1 MAMNADDSL
10 NTSPTLLARI
20 EAQDPDAWTLFVQLY
35 SPLVYRWCRNLG
47 VAAPDI
53 ADIQQEVFKV
63 VTQKIHTYESGR
75 KASGGFRSWLWGIT
89 RLRIL
94 DFWRHRRKQPLG
106 KGGDDDAMGQVPV
119 TEPLSDDQMTSQQ
132 LLLNSAIAILEPTFD
147 ARTWRAF
154 WDLAVKGRSA
164 KDISEELQMSSNA
177 VRQAKFRVSRKLRE
191 LLNDDFTALF
201 PETPE

>member
-1 MAMNADDSL
+1 MNADDSL
-10 NTSPTLLARI
+10 QTSPTLLARI
-20 EAQDPDAWTLFVQLY
+20 EAKDPDAWTLFVQLY
-35 SPLVYRWCRNLG
+35 SPLVYSWCRNLG
-47 VAAPDI
+47 VAASDI

-63 VTQKIHTYESGR
+63 VSTKIQTYEAGR
-75 KASGGFRSWLWGIT
+75 KANGGFRSWLWGIT

-94 DFWRHRRKQPLG
+94 DFWRHAHRQPIG
-106 KGGDDDAMGQVPV
+106 KGGDDEAMGQVPEA
-119 TEPLSDDQMTSQQ
+119 EPVGDDKMTSQQ

-154 WDLAVKGRSA
+154 WDLAVKGRPT
-164 KDISEELQMSSNA
+164 KDISEELQMSANA

-201 PETPE
+201 PQRSD